1 MSASAVFLAGALAAS
16 GTAGAADAASD
27 AAGSA
32 SRPLD
37 DWSLSLGGFH
47 TYSDTTLWAR
57 GESGDYLADGGIN
70 LERDLG
76 LDRRQP
82 VTQARLDLLVG
93 DHNGFGLEY
102 FAFSRGNTVRLARDI
117 EYQGRTYA
125 AAAELRGRFDYDFA
139 SAAWRWWAGEGDT
152 VVGLGLGIAHYR
164 VQTLFEGEASIDDV
178 SVDGRAASDDRA
190 FAPLL
195 SLGWRHAVNERLRLY
210 AELSGVA
217 KNGGRLNGHIV
228 DTAVGLEWFPFE
240 RLGLALEYGGTQ
252 IRLNRQRAGEDGR
265 LDARLDLKL
274 RGPSLLLRLR

>member
-1 MSASAVFLAGALAAS
+1 LSASAVFLAVALAAT
-16 GTAGAADAASD
+16 GMAGAAS
-27 AAGSA
+27 AAGPSP

-47 TYSDTTLWAR
+47 TTSDTTLWAQ
-57 GESGDYLADGGIN
+57 GESGDYRANGGIN

-93 DHNGFGLEY
+93 EHHGFGLEY
-102 FAFSRGNTVRLARDI
+102 FAFQRGNTVRLARDI
-117 EYQGRTYA
+117 DYEGRTYA
-125 AAAELRGRFDYDFA
+125 AAAELRGRFEYDFA
-139 SAAWRWWAGEGDT
+139 SAAWRWWAGQGDT

-164 VQTLFEGEASIDDV
+164 VQTLFEGEASIDGV
-178 SVDGRAASDDRA
+178 AVDGRAVSDDRA
-190 FAPLL
+190 LAPLL
-195 SLGWRHAVNERLRLY
+195 TLGWRHAVDERLRLY
-210 AELSGVA
+210 AEISGVA

-228 DTAVGLEWFPFE
+228 DTALGLEWFPFE
-240 RLGLALEYGGTQ
+240 RVGLALEYGGTQ
-252 IRLNRQRAGEDGR
+252 IRLNRQRRDEDGR